1 MDPEYTEALTTT
13 GGQRG
18 AKSGLFPSLLKD
30 SKRPPTVRIKGHVRK
45 RNLPAARNGL
55 YYAHRSSESLRTTS
69 WVASYVSAARLA
81 VEDVKEADTATR
93 ASRWPQ

>member
-1 MDPEYTEALTTT
+1 MERSEAE
-13 GGQRG
+13 QSKVRG
-18 AKSGLFPSLLKD
+18 IFSSLLKD